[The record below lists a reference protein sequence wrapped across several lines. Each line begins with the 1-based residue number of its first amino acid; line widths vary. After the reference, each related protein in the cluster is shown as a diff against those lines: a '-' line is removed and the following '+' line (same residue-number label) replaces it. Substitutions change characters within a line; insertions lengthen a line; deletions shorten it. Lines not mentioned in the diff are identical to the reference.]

1 MGACVHSCVHG
12 RPPDRPLLPR
22 HDGHAIYI
30 PHQTILCENV
40 AVVYK
45 RNRVPPALSGEDPV
59 LDCGRRRGWS
69 SGRNRPQG
77 EESVRERGVVKWF
90 NPAKGYGFIQ
100 RSSGEDV
107 FVHYSA
113 IQMDGYRTL
122 DQGIEVEYDLKEG
135 PKGLQ
140 AENVSHA
147 GA

>member
-1 MGACVHSCVHG
+1 M
-12 RPPDRPLLPR
+12 
-22 HDGHAIYI
+22 
-30 PHQTILCENV
+30 
-40 AVVYK
+40 
-45 RNRVPPALSGEDPV
+45 
-59 LDCGRRRGWS
+59 
-69 SGRNRPQG
+69 
-77 EESVRERGVVKWF
+77 RERGVVKWF

-140 AENVSHA
+140 AENVSNP